1 MIPNHMHALF
11 HGALEK
17 LCVYFIKKKGT
28 TSLKSYFTDF
38 FFYSNTHYICLPY
51 VFLIRKVTRV
61 I

>member
-1 MIPNHMHALF
+1 MHALF

-51 VFLIRKVTRV
+51 VFLIRKVTRG